1 MKLRVIS
8 RLIEIQR
15 VLVRHR
21 LDEFVRA
28 THLYRP
34 LRFLFLLSPWTWFQ
48 RAKDAPRAVR
58 LREALEELGPIFVK
72 FGQALS
78 TRRDLLPLDIADEL
92 AKLQDRVPPFDGKI
106 ARGIIEGAYGRAA
119 EQVFSVFDEQP
130 LAAASIAQ
138 VHSAELRP
146 EVPLNGAKTREVVVK
161 VLRPGMREVIC
172 RDLEVL
178 HQLAHIAERHW
189 EGSRRLRPVEVVREY
204 EKTILDELDLMREAG
219 NASQLRRNWENSPL
233 LYVPAVHWD
242 FCRPEVMVLE
252 RIRGVQISNMAR
264 LREAGTD
271 IRRLAENGV
280 EIFFTQ
286 VFRHNF
292 FHADMHPGNIFVLID
307 NPAQPKYAAV
317 DFGIVG
323 TLDPRDQYYLAEN
336 FLAVFDRDYRRVAML
351 HLESG
356 WVPEGSRVDEME
368 SAIRT
373 VCEPIFNKPLK
384 EISFGTVL
392 LRLFEISRRFDV
404 SIQPQLILLQK
415 TLLNVEGLGRD
426 LYPDLDVFKTAGP
439 IMRDWMREKMSGRAI
454 VERARQQIPEVL
466 SGLQALAPLLRAAVQ
481 RAQDGRLRLAV
492 EAPEINALRG
502 EMRRTSRRR
511 DRVTIAAVVLLGGI
525 VWMALGRDPQWA
537 GWALAAVGVA
547 WLVGEMRR

>member
-1 MKLRVIS
+1 MKLRVLS

-28 THLYRP
+28 THLFRP
-34 LRFLFLLSPWTWFQ
+34 LRFLFLLSPWTWFV
-48 RAKDAPRAVR
+48 RGKEAPRGVR
-58 LREALEELGPIFVK
+58 LREALQELGPIFVK

-92 AKLQDRVPPFDGKI
+92 AKLQDCVPPFDGRI
-106 ARGIIEGAYGRAA
+106 ARRIVEEAYGRTA
-119 EQVFSVFDEQP
+119 EQVFSSFDETP

-138 VHSAELRP
+138 VHAAELRP

-161 VLRPGMREVIC
+161 VLRPDMFKVIS

-178 HQLAHIAERHW
+178 HELARIADRHW
-189 EGSRRLRPVEVVREY
+189 EGSRRLKPMEVVREY

-219 NASQLRRNWENSPL
+219 NASQLRRNWEHSPL
-233 LYVPAVHWD
+233 LYVPAVHFD
-242 FCRPEVMVLE
+242 FCRKEVMVLE
-252 RIRGVQISNMAR
+252 RIRGVQISNMTR

-271 IRRLAENGV
+271 IRKLAENGV

-307 NPAQPKYAAV
+307 NPSQPKYAAV

-336 FLAVFDRDYRRVAML
+336 FLAVFERDYRKVATL

-392 LRLFEISRRFDV
+392 LRLFEISRRFNV
-404 SIQPQLILLQK
+404 EIQPQLILLQK

-426 LYPDLDVFKTAGP
+426 LYPDLDVFKIAGP
-439 IMRDWMREKMSGRAI
+439 IMRDWQREKLSGRAL
-454 VERARQQIPEVL
+454 VENWRAQLPEIL
-466 SGLQALAPLLRAAVQ
+466 TGLQTLAPLVRSAVQ

-502 EMRRTSRRR
+502 EIRRTNRRR
-511 DRVTIAAVVLLGGI
+511 DKVTVAAVVLLGGI
-525 VWMALGRDPQWA
+525 VWLALGQDPEWA
-537 GWALAAVGVA
+537 GWALSAVGAAWIVA
-547 WLVGEMRR
+547 EIRR